1 MIRKDERT
9 VELDAPADRLEPRL
23 MDWAQASDFVC
34 TECKPGRWT
43 FRRGD
48 GGMALFTRDILMMP
62 TRAVVQVIG
71 QPPLTIRASMY
82 VDTGGR
88 LTRAARDARE
98 IDEQMRRMLAYLRGV
113 YDF

>member
-9 VELDAPADRLEPRL
+9 VELDAPTDRLEPRL
-23 MDWAQASDFVC
+23 MDWAKASDFVC
-34 TECKPGRWT
+34 TERRPGRWT
-43 FRRGD
+43 FRRGVD
-48 GGMALFTRDILMMP
+48 GMSMFTTDICELP
-62 TRAVVQVIG
+62 TRAVVQVVG
-71 QPPLTIRASMY
+71 QPPLTIRASMF

-88 LTRAARDARE
+88 LSRAAKDARE